1 MPPNV
6 SNPSVWFSAMQ
17 KKLRGGNVNERS
29 ELTKGFFAKYYNE
42 DEPSVEAQEKFFN
55 AYFEDIDNERAR
67 IGGDWVVPHA
77 ILIDK
82 SVRDLVRYKKTNR
95 IRVKRKQFF
104 SFLRSHFGTEN
115 LIIILLTLPE
125 DTSFERVKQ
134 RHNGAED
141 FAHDFQDW
149 GKKAF
154 DPVKEEEECVHVLE
168 IEDQMTGEE
177 VVDKILKIVEKEE
190 KRSR

>member
-29 ELTKGFFAKYYNE
+29 ELTKGLFAKYYNE

-67 IGGDWVVPHA
+67 IGGDWVVPDA

-82 SVRDLVRYKKTNR
+82 F
-95 IRVKRKQFF
+95 IR
-104 SFLRSHFGTEN
+104 
-115 LIIILLTLPE
+115 
-125 DTSFERVKQ
+125 
-134 RHNGAED
+134 D
-141 FAHDFQDW
+141 FA
-149 GKKAF
+149 
-154 DPVKEEEECVHVLE
+154 
-168 IEDQMTGEE
+168 
-177 VVDKILKIVEKEE
+177 
-190 KRSR
+190 R